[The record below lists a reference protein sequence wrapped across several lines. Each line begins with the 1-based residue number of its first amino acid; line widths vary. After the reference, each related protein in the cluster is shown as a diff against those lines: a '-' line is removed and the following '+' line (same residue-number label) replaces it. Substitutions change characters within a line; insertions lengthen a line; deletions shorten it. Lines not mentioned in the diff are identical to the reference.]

1 MCCRI
6 KTLSCVDVGIE
17 SIRMVRNT
25 DQTDIRIDDGN
36 CVEDTLPL
44 DDGASEV
51 RKVYLAVRKPVEG
64 ALFIEKWCE
73 TER

>member
-1 MCCRI
+1 
-6 KTLSCVDVGIE
+6 
-17 SIRMVRNT
+17 MVRNT
-25 DQTDIRIDDGN
+25 DQTDVRIDGKG

-51 RKVYLAVRKPVEG
+51 LNVYLAVRKPVEG